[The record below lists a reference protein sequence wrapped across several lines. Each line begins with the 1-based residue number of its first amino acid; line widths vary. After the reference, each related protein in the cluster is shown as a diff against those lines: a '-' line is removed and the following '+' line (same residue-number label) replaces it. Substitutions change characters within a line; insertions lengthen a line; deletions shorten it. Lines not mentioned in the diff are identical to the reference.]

1 MDPIN
6 LNLIRIDITLE
17 NTNMHTTN
25 IHALYRV
32 PREELARVTYT
43 LQRDNEWEKKYG
55 IKHK

>member
-1 MDPIN
+1 
-6 LNLIRIDITLE
+6 
-17 NTNMHTTN
+17 MHTTN

-43 LQRDNEWEKKYG
+43 LQRDNEWKKKYG